1 MSTILRFGPF
11 ELDKQNFELRR
22 DGQPV
27 KLDRTPLELLFYLA
41 ENPGRLVTR
50 DEAVEHVW
58 GKGVFIEAESSLYTA
73 IRKVRQALEDDT
85 ADPQFIQTVSR
96 KGYRFV
102 ANVENAQNV
111 ASARNSAVVS
121 DRRLHPWIIWT
132 AVACALLGG
141 GVFFQLRTG
150 RRSASPRKIM
160 LVVLP
165 LQNLSGDEHQDY
177 LADGITEEIITQLGK
192 LDPKRLGVI
201 ARTSAMQ
208 YKNAKKDTAQ
218 ISRELGVNYLL
229 EGSIQRSGDRLRVT
243 AQLIQASDQTHIWA
257 ESYDR
262 ELSDV
267 LKMESDIAGMVAGE
281 IRLTLSDQANQRLA
295 GASRVN
301 PEAHDA
307 YLRGLQGWNQRSRDG
322 LLQAVAEF
330 DRATQLDGNYAPAFA
345 GLARAYSLAPIFAGM
360 PAREAGPKGL
370 EAATR
375 AIALDET
382 LADAH
387 SALGFVKG
395 HYLFDWPAAEQEFQR
410 AIELEP
416 NNAHAHFFY
425 SNSYLSPFGKHQE
438 AITEMK
444 KAMEIDPLS
453 IPFQSF
459 AGRTFIWA
467 RQYEEALAQFQ
478 KVNQLNPNFALNHER
493 LAQLYALL
501 GKYEDAIGE
510 ETKARLLAS
519 EKPQEVLAKM
529 NRLREVFTIKGAHG
543 YWEEQLR
550 LSHEKMNPPEGY
562 DRPFGSAI
570 LHAYLGDKDR
580 AVADLEIAYQE
591 RDTQITELGID
602 PQFDSLR
609 TDPRFTDLE
618 RRVGTL
624 HQ

>member
-1 MSTILRFGPF
+1 MPKILRFGPF
-11 ELDKQNFELRR
+11 ELDRQNFELRR
-22 DGQPV
+22 GGQPV
-27 KLDRTPLELLFYLA
+27 KLDRTPLELLFFLA
-41 ENPGRLVTR
+41 ENPGKLVTR

-102 ANVENAQNV
+102 ANVENAQN
-111 ASARNSAVVS
+111 ASSARNGAVVS
-121 DRRLHPWIIWT
+121 DRRLYPWIIGIT
-132 AVACALLGG
+132 VACALVIGG
-141 GVFFQLRTG
+141 FFFQSRTG

-229 EGSIQRSGDRLRVT
+229 EGSIRRSGDRLRIT
-243 AQLIQASDQTHIWA
+243 AQLIQASDQTHVWG

-267 LKMESDIAGMVAGE
+267 LKMESDIAGVVAGE

-295 GASRVN
+295 GASKVK

-322 LLQAVAEF
+322 LLEAVAQF

-345 GLARAYSLAPIFAGM
+345 GLARAYALAPIFAGM
-360 PAREAGPKGL
+360 PASEAAPKAL

-375 AIALDET
+375 ALALDET

-395 HYLFDWPAAEQEFQR
+395 HYLFDWHAAELDFLR

-425 SNSYLSPFGKHQE
+425 SNSYLSPFGRHQE
-438 AITEMK
+438 AMMEMK
-444 KAMEIDPLS
+444 KAIEIDPLS

-467 RQYEEALAQFQ
+467 RHYDEALAQFQ

-510 ETKARLLAS
+510 ETKARLLAG

-529 NRLREVFTIKGAHG
+529 NRLRQVFTIKGAQG

-550 LSHEKMNPPEGY
+550 LSREKINPPEGY
-562 DRPFGSAI
+562 DRPFGNAI
-570 LHAYLGDKDR
+570 LHAYLGDKDS
-580 AVADLEIAYQE
+580 ALADLEIAYRQ

-624 HQ
+624 QR